1 MEGVLY
7 RHWYSICVIY
17 NTVVGTD
24 RCFVDTGWCA
34 IGTGVG
40 VL

>member
-17 NTVVGTD
+17 TVVGTD